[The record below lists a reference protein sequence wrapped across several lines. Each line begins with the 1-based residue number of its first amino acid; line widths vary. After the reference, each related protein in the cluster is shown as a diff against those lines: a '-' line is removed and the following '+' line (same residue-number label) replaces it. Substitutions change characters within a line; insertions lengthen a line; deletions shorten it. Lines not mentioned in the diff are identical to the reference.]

1 MRAAPRVVLLVV
13 AAPALARELTERAG
27 AAPAS
32 GAAPQPLASLEEV
45 RAWLDRALHR
55 RSMAESAVL
64 EGPLLQALLHP
75 APRVAI
81 SEEDFGEA
89 LRHELNNP
97 LTGILG
103 NAELLLARRSQLTSG
118 AAARVEAIADQAL
131 RLREAVR
138 RLSLKLTP
146 GAAMKAGS

>member
-1 MRAAPRVVLLVV
+1 MKPAPRVALLLV
-13 AAPALARELTERAG
+13 ADPALARELAQK
-27 AAPAS
+27 AAAHPDS
-32 GAAPQPLASLEEV
+32 GSAAQPLASLEEV

-55 RSMAESAVL
+55 RSVAETAIL
-64 EGPLLQALLHP
+64 ENPLLQALLQP
-75 APRVAI
+75 AAAATL

-103 NAELLLARRSQLTSG
+103 NAELLLARRNQLPPG
-118 AAARVEAIADQAL
+118 AAARVESIADQAL